1 MQPAEETQ
9 EILTFIDWLGLSVRL
24 QSEPIALDG
33 YQWREYTPTNVWGK
47 RRVLYTGDGDRV
59 LTLLSE
65 PRSRIIA
72 SNAGLLEIE
81 NEWLYH
87 GLGPEG
93 VLSVLLRSCFFE
105 VLGISRLDM
114 CADFVPTKPQSEI
127 IEGLASGKYYVGGK
141 RNGSGFWSTNY
152 NERLNSQWTGRRIPH
167 CTSWGHKTSSIKW
180 KLYYK
185 TKELLDDA
193 GGTFFS
199 KPYII
204 DHWRMHDFDVSN
216 VWRLEVSMHHL
227 NDYQLYGQPITL
239 DYLAHHRLDLFLS
252 MYDSRFN
259 VKLNQNHRDK
269 TNDAQVEFLPIHT
282 SGNYVS
288 RAPAKTLAEHSG
300 RITLLRH
307 LVSSLDDEHVLLDR
321 PTRMGVFDHIRQV
334 VRRDR
339 LDNYF
344 HAMTGQWLEE
354 WIESVDL
361 DATGGLPK
369 GDDTASALHDE
380 EKGSTA
386 PQGLLE
392 VPHKGK
398 IPQMK
403 PNTAFEEYDSNGDVI
418 PRQQPAGT
426 PIAWTP
432 RPTQM
437 YAIPLT
443 YPRPPKWTQ
452 PIVDFEHRTD

>member
-1 MQPAEETQ
+1 
-9 EILTFIDWLGLSVRL
+9 
-24 QSEPIALDG
+24 
-33 YQWREYTPTNVWGK
+33 
-47 RRVLYTGDGDRV
+47 
-59 LTLLSE
+59 
-65 PRSRIIA
+65 
-72 SNAGLLEIE
+72 
-81 NEWLYH
+81 
-87 GLGPEG
+87 
-93 VLSVLLRSCFFE
+93 
-105 VLGISRLDM
+105 
-114 CADFVPTKPQSEI
+114 
-127 IEGLASGKYYVGGK
+127 
-141 RNGSGFWSTNY
+141 
-152 NERLNSQWTGRRIPH
+152 
-167 CTSWGHKTSSIKW
+167 
-180 KLYYK
+180 
-185 TKELLDDA
+185 
-193 GGTFFS
+193 
-199 KPYII
+199 
-204 DHWRMHDFDVSN
+204 MHDFDVSN

-307 LVSSLDDEHVLLDR
+307 LVTSLEDEHVLLDR
-321 PTRMGVFDHIRQV
+321 ITRMDVFDHIRKI

-344 HAMTGQWLEE
+344 HAMTGRWMED

-361 DATGGLPK
+361 DATGRLPK
-369 GDDTASALHDE
+369 GDDTANALHNDG
-380 EKGSTA
+380 KGSTA

-403 PNTAFEEYDSNGDVI
+403 PNTAFEKYDSNGDVI
-418 PRQQPAGT
+418 PRQQPANAHL
-426 PIAWTP
+426 AWTP

-452 PIVDFEHRTD
+452 PVIDFEPRTD